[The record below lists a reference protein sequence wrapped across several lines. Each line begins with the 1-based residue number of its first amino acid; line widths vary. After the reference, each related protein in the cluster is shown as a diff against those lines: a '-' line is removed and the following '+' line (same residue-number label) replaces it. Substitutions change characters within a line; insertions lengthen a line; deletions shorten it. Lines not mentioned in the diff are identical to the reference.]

1 MRVTIEKLDRS
12 HDLEDFDCGED
23 VLNSFLIR
31 HALQSQRANASQT
44 YVGVVDD
51 EVVGFYSLT
60 VGDISYD
67 DAPERVT
74 KGLAKH
80 PVPIML
86 LARLAISTRWQGQG
100 AGAGLIRD
108 AMRRTL
114 QAAEIAGIRALIV
127 HARDD
132 SAKRFYEHFNFVPL
146 PSEEL
151 HLYQLLKDIRRALS
165 AN

>member
-127 HARDD
+127 HAKDD